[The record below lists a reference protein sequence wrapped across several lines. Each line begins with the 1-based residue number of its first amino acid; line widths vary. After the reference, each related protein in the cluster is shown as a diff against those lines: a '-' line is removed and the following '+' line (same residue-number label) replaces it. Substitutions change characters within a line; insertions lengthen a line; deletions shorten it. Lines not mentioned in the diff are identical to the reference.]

1 MGLPM
6 DRRGFFETS
15 ALLTGGALLT
25 RVADLSTA
33 DPPTIGIQSGAVSFV
48 DEGTEKVLDVFQ
60 ESAVNT
66 IFLAMF
72 TYGRGS
78 RLFAVC
84 SSRFGFTVRG

>member
-1 MGLPM
+1 
-6 DRRGFFETS
+6 
-15 ALLTGGALLT
+15 
-25 RVADLSTA
+25 
-33 DPPTIGIQSGAVSFV
+33 V